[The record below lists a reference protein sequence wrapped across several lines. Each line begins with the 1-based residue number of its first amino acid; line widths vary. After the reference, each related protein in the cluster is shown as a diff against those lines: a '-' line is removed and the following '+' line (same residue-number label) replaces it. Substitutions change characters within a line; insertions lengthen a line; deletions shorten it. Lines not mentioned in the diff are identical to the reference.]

1 MKRICKS
8 IRRRLF
14 RKRDLESA
22 KNDLSRI
29 AKHCSDSFT
38 AYGASVAW
46 RGSGYFE
53 SLDLKQSS
61 PEFLGLLRILE
72 TSGVSSVIEIGSHK
86 GGTLFVWAQLIK
98 SQSDSFLCSI
108 DLPGGDF
115 GGGLKAGDDALFE
128 AFCADGQDLRVLRG
142 DSHSSEI
149 VAQLDEYLGTEKK
162 VDFLFI
168 DGDHSYQ
175 GVKKDYVMYRRF
187 VKAGGFVA
195 FHDIIQRDDHP
206 NIEVWKFWD
215 ELTSDC
221 SNEVLEFVN
230 TDPNHRTIGIGLLR
244 V

>member
-1 MKRICKS
+1 MKNIYKS
-8 IRRRLF
+8 ISKRLF
-14 RKRDLESA
+14 RKRHLVSA
-22 KNDLSRI
+22 KSDLKRI
-29 AKHCSDSFT
+29 AKHCTNSFT

-53 SLDLKQSS
+53 SLDLKQSA

-72 TSGVSSVIEIGSHK
+72 TSAVSSVVEIGSHK

-115 GGGLKAGDDALFE
+115 GGGLKAGNDSLFE
-128 AFCADGQDLRVLRG
+128 AFCADGQDLLVLRG
-142 DSHSSEI
+142 DSHSPKT
-149 VAQLDEYLGTEKK
+149 VAELDKYLGAEKK

-175 GVKKDYVMYRRF
+175 GVKQDFVMYKPF
-187 VKAGGFVA
+187 VKAGGFIA
-195 FHDIIQRDDHP
+195 FHDTIQRDDHP

-215 ELTSDC
+215 ELKLDPE
-221 SNEVLEFVN
+221 NETQEFVN
-230 TDPNHRTIGIGLLR
+230 TDPEHRTIGIGVLR